1 MAPKKIGIDIWK
13 DMKISELVN
22 EFEKSGFNAKRIN
35 EAVIIYKKMLNDKNC
50 YKVLTISGALVSAGM
65 RKTFVKAIENKLV
78 DCIICT
84 GAILTHDLIEAF
96 GVYHEPGSPDVDD
109 AQLAKKNI
117 DRLYD
122 IFLPDKGYQVLEKR
136 LHEIFPKMPQEKMS
150 PTKFLG
156 ELGKHIQDEESI
168 IRTASKN
175 NIPIFCPAIT
185 DSILGFQAWMWG
197 QDHDLKIYN
206 QDDIRDFLAI
216 VHEQKKFGM
225 IILGGGVP
233 KNFGFIMMQV
243 SGKSLDYAI
252 QITMD
257 RPEHG
262 GLSGAPLREAKSW
275 KKISAKAN
283 IVDVICD
290 ATIAWPIIVGSLL

>member
-1 MAPKKIGIDIWK
+1 MTKKIGIDIWK
-13 DMKISELVN
+13 DMEISELVN
-22 EFEKSGFNAKRIN
+22 EFNKTGFNAKRVN
-35 EAVIIYKKMLNDKNC
+35 EAAEIYKKMLADKKC
-50 YKVLTISGALVSAGM
+50 YKVLTIAGALVSAGM

-96 GVYHEPGSPDVDD
+96 GIYHEPGSPDVDD
-109 AQLAKKNI
+109 AKLAKKNI

-122 IFLPDKGYQVLEKR
+122 VFLPDKGYQILEKR
-136 LHEIFPKMPQEKMS
+136 LQKILPLMS
-150 PTKFLG
+150 QQKISPNQFLK
-156 ELGKHIQDEESI
+156 ELGKYIEDEESI
-168 IRTASKN
+168 IRAAWKN

-185 DSILGFQAWMWG
+185 DSILGFQTWMWG

-206 QDDIRDFLAI
+206 QDDIRDFQNI

-225 IILGGGVP
+225 VILGGGVP

-290 ATIAWPIIVGSLL
+290 ATIAWPMILGALL